1 MAITE
6 HDTISSAIKAE
17 NYYQKIKKNN
27 PDFKLILGNEIYL
40 CRNGLSKDNF
50 IKGKD
55 KYYHFILL
63 AKDAIGHEQIRELS
77 TKAWLRSYTQ
87 RKIVR
92 VPTYYSDIIE
102 IIGKNPGHVIGSS
115 ACLGG
120 SLPTQLLRYKDNNDL
135 VLYQKIITWCTQME
149 SVFGK
154 GNFYLEMQPSN
165 NMEQIY
171 VNKELLKISEKLGIP
186 YIITTDSH
194 YLKKEDRPIHKAF
207 LQSQEGDREVDD
219 FYTTTYLMDTEEI
232 LNYFSYFTEEQL
244 ETAFNNIKTIK
255 EKCENYSL
263 KKPLKIPRLKWKEPS
278 FISDNERKEWFKR
291 IPNLLKFYTSTYS
304 EDKRLAEIIIDIVR
318 VSPYFCNEET
328 YNEIN
333 LCLEDI
339 WISSEANNARWSAY
353 LLNLQNI
360 VDCCWDAG
368 SMVGVGRGSGVGFLL
383 LHVLGITQIN
393 PLKEKTKTYRFRFL
407 NPKRVSPLD

>member
-1 MAITE
+1 
-6 HDTISSAIKAE
+6 
-17 NYYQKIKKNN
+17 
-27 PDFKLILGNEIYL
+27 
-40 CRNGLSKDNF
+40 
-50 IKGKD
+50 
-55 KYYHFILL
+55 
-63 AKDAIGHEQIRELS
+63 
-77 TKAWLRSYTQ
+77 
-87 RKIVR
+87 
-92 VPTYYSDIIE
+92 
-102 IIGKNPGHVIGSS
+102 
-115 ACLGG
+115 
-120 SLPTQLLRYKDNNDL
+120 
-135 VLYQKIITWCTQME
+135 ME

-154 GNFYLEMQPSN
+154 GNFYLEMQPSDS
-165 NMEQIY
+165 MEQIY
-171 VNKELLKISEKLGIP
+171 VNKELLKISEKLNIP

-219 FYTTTYLMDTEEI
+219 FYATTYLMDTEEI
-232 LNYFSYFTEEQL
+232 SNYFSYFTEEQL

-255 EKCENYSL
+255 ENCEDYSL

-278 FISDNERKEWFKR
+278 LISDNEREEWFKR

-339 WISSEANNARWSAY
+339 WISSDANNARWSAY

-368 SMVGVGRGSGVGFLL
+368 SLVGVGRGSGVGFLL

-407 NPKRVSPLD
+407 NPKRVSVLDVDIDVESVRRKVVMDKFRKEYTDSRVANVLTLRTEKSKSAILTAARGLGIEVETAQYLSSMIESDRGALRTLKQTFYGDKENNIPPNKTFRKEMEENYPELWKVAQYIEGLVSGIG